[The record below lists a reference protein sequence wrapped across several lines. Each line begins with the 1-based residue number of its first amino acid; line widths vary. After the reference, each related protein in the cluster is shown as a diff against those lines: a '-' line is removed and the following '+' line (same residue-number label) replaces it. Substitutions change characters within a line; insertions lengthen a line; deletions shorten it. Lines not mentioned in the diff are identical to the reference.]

1 MGVNSC
7 NCYLDRS
14 GKTNKTYAEV
24 ALVKTVFSTLLTTNM
39 FVFDLDTLYWQKG
52 AMHKRGKHYYSV
64 LLMML
69 STLSFSKT
77 RKLINFTY

>member
-39 FVFDLDTLYWQKG
+39 FVFDLDTLYW
-52 AMHKRGKHYYSV
+52 
-64 LLMML
+64 
-69 STLSFSKT
+69 
-77 RKLINFTY
+77 